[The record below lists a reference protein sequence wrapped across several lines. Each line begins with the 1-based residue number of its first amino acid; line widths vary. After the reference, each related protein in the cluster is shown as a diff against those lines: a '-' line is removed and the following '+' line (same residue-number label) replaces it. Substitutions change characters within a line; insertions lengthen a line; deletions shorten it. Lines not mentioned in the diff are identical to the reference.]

1 MEQKIILDV
10 KDYKYFNLKDQK
22 KTIKYLDFRVK
33 KNSYFG
39 FLQVEN
45 DDFFTNFFK
54 LNQNK
59 EIFKKINYIYISEY
73 NNFSFNKKIRIG
85 RQLYLIFLLNF
96 KFNKDLANKNLIDFY
111 VMINWEIG
119 TSYHYKHYKE
129 LKRIEL
135 IKLAIL
141 KAFILKKELII
152 LDNIDQKLNANEIL
166 DLKSFINKF
175 HNKLTVFMTS
185 KNIALLSSIVDECIV
200 VFDNRIVEGGDIK
213 EIVEDPYHPI
223 TWEIVLKSQDLI
235 YDKFFS
241 YFKDLEYDFKKNLFD
256 FKKNYILNI
265 ELLILPIKK
274 NITKNHFVYSWLYSD
289 LNLTQ
294 FIKPKINQ

>member
-22 KTIKYLDFRVK
+22 RTIKYLDFRVK

-45 DDFFTNFFK
+45 DHFFTNFFK
-54 LNQNK
+54 LNKDKN
-59 EIFKKINYIYISEY
+59 IFKKINYIYISEN
-73 NNFSFNKKIRIG
+73 NNFSFNKKIKIG
-85 RQLYLIFLLNF
+85 RQLYLFFLLNF
-96 KFNKDLANKNLIDFY
+96 KLDKDLANKNLIDFY

-119 TSYHYKHYKE
+119 TSYHHKHYKD

-141 KAFILKKELII
+141 KALILKKELII

-166 DLKSFINKF
+166 DLKSFINRF
-175 HNKLTVFMTS
+175 HGKLTIFITS
-185 KNIALLSSIVDECIV
+185 KNIAWLSSIVDECIV
-200 VFDNRIVEGGDIK
+200 IFDNRIVEGGDIK
-213 EIVEDPYHPI
+213 EIIEDPYHPI

-241 YFKDLEYDFKKNLFD
+241 YFKDLKYDFNKNLFD
-256 FKKNYILNI
+256 FNKNYILNI
-265 ELLILPIKK
+265 ELLLLPIKK

-294 FIKPKINQ
+294 FIKPKIDQ